1 MPAFLN
7 VVDIAGLVKGASEG
21 QGLGNAFLSHIKAC
35 DAMFHLCRTFEDK
48 EITHIEGEVDP
59 VRDLDIIN
67 EELRLKD
74 EEFFMK
80 AFVDLEAKYKRGEKK
95 LKQEYVRYNIPRS
108 GWPIWM
114 WWILKSLC
122 IQRFFHHENQT
133 VQIIFTKNFVNPK
146 IFVKLISLKKPALY
160 VQAL

>member
-1 MPAFLN
+1 M
-7 VVDIAGLVKGASEG
+7 
-21 QGLGNAFLSHIKAC
+21 
-35 DAMFHLCRTFEDK
+35 
-48 EITHIEGEVDP
+48 
-59 VRDLDIIN
+59 
-67 EELRLKD
+67 RLKD

-108 GWPIWM
+108 GSPIWM

-146 IFVKLISLKKPALY
+146 IFVKLISLKKQHYMYKLFMIYSATLWDTLYYDAQFFNQKNIALTEVAGEGGTDCPPQKFLSSQKFRHLMGWRNMQKKIFY
-160 VQAL
+160 LA